1 MRSGKA
7 ETVEEIGDIEFTS
20 ASFILQNLRLANE
33 GLHSDSTSTIKSR
46 DFLSQSACLQICFYL
61 FLALKS
67 FHRQPTIL
75 LFGAGHTGSLLV
87 EYLVEFKLGPY
98 LRIFQRGDNAAKQWK
113 GKNLISGCSLANL
126 LGGIKADIV
135 IMCSGMSSF
144 ASICHSLLPF
154 ISKATFFIS
163 ACFGLSRKRIFSS
176 LKTANIF
183 RTFQETREAS
193 KQSSLKNAR
202 RSLYDDSR
210 RIHGDDACDNTVS
223 DTADEDS
230 LIIGGITG
238 PEMRVYSADLLAKR
252 CPKLRNMVF
261 LLENYYALRGMNHLT
276 SRTESV
282 HNIFGK
288 IAESLSPIRHTPL
301 NEEVSSAVKLSELN
315 ATSLQQIS
323 SDETISQKRVLDAV
337 KSTDLGISSTPTT
350 PITKSNN
357 QDRARYRDLLG
368 LSSALNL
375 LQDGVVA
382 QFQRQLSKSI
392 AVTDIPLAS
401 DIHTDTTTANGAGTG
416 SDRNTIEHTQSLS
429 RAQLTDP
436 ADNEDLW
443 SSACSNVNS
452 AGEGDLDATLSTSL
466 PLTADLLENMDSKG
480 EDLLYMSSIPSQY
493 DANKRDLETLRFQ
506 TKAKILQ
513 TLDLAPKML
522 EPLGVPIHSDS
533 FILQIF
539 SEDSEFHGDEC
550 SSLSRDEEGL
560 NGSSVGD
567 LESERSAALRA
578 LLAEIDAEETHH
590 SRR

>member
-1 MRSGKA
+1 MRSNNA
-7 ETVEEIGDIEFTS
+7 ETIDENAGIDFACPTFV
-20 ASFILQNLRLANE
+20 LQNLRLANE
-33 GLHSDSTSTIKSR
+33 GLRNDNTSTIISR

-67 FHRQPTIL
+67 FRRQPTIL

-98 LRIFQRGDNAAKQWK
+98 LRIFQRGDNAAQQWR
-113 GKNLISGCSLANL
+113 GENLISGCSLATL
-126 LGGIKADIV
+126 LGGNKADIV

-193 KQSSLKNAR
+193 QHSSLKNAR
-202 RSLYDDSR
+202 RSLAEDSR
-210 RIHGDDACDNTVS
+210 RTHSEIAREDTVS
-223 DTADEDS
+223 DTADEGS
-230 LIIGGITG
+230 LNIGGITG
-238 PEMRVYSADLLAKR
+238 PELRVYSADLLAKR
-252 CPKLRNMVF
+252 CLRLINMVY
-261 LLENYYALRGMNHLT
+261 LLENYYALRGMSHVT

-288 IAESLSPIRHTPL
+288 IAVPITRHKENSGAEVPSEFSPTPSKHLPQDEALSQK
-301 NEEVSSAVKLSELN
+301 EVLYAATSSADHG
-315 ATSLQQIS
+315 TF
-323 SDETISQKRVLDAV
+323 
-337 KSTDLGISSTPTT
+337 STPA
-350 PITKSNN
+350 IDSNN
-357 QDRARYRDLLG
+357 QNRDRNRDLSG
-368 LSSALNL
+368 LSSALSL

-401 DIHTDTTTANGAGTG
+401 DIHTDAGIG
-416 SDRNTIEHTQSLS
+416 SSTDHFTMEHAQSLS
-429 RAQLTDP
+429 TAQLSNSE
-436 ADNEDLW
+436 DNEDLG
-443 SSACSNVNS
+443 SNACSNADCTGGRDV
-452 AGEGDLDATLSTSL
+452 EATVSPSL
-466 PLTADLLENMDSKG
+466 PFTADLLLDLEFKAG
-480 EDLLYMSSIPSQY
+480 DLLCISSTPSQY

-522 EPLGVPIHSDS
+522 EPLGVPMHSDS
-533 FILQIF
+533 FLLQTF
-539 SEDSEFHGDEC
+539 GEDSQFHGSD
-550 SSLSRDEEGL
+550 SSSVSRDGEDEGL
-560 NGSSVGD
+560 KGSVLDD
-567 LESERSAALRA
+567 LESERSAALLA
-578 LLAEIDAEETHH
+578 LLAQIDAEETRHP
-590 SRR
+590 RR

>member
-7 ETVEEIGDIEFTS
+7 ETVEENGDIDFTS

-33 GLHSDSTSTIKSR
+33 GLHSDSTSTIISR

-67 FHRQPTIL
+67 FRRQPTIL

-193 KQSSLKNAR
+193 QQSSLKNAR
-202 RSLYDDSR
+202 RSLGDDSR
-210 RIHGDDACDNTVS
+210 RIHGDDACENTVS
-223 DTADEDS
+223 DTAGEDS
-230 LIIGGITG
+230 LNIDGITG

-261 LLENYYALRGMNHLT
+261 LLENYYALRGMNHVT

-288 IAESLSPIRHTPL
+288 IAEPLSTIQHTPL
-301 NEEVSSAVKLSELN
+301 EEKDSSAVMLSELN
-315 ATSLQQIS
+315 ETSLQQMS

-337 KSTDLGISSTPTT
+337 KSSDLGISSTPTT
-350 PITKSNN
+350 PTTKSNN
-357 QDRARYRDLLG
+357 QDRDQDLLG
-368 LSSALNL
+368 LYSALIL

-401 DIHTDTTTANGAGTG
+401 DIHTDTAIANSAGTG
-416 SDRNTIEHTQSLS
+416 SDRNTIEDAQSLS

-436 ADNEDLW
+436 ADKEDLW
-443 SSACSNVNS
+443 SSACSNANS
-452 AGEGDLDATLSTSL
+452 AGGGDVDATLSTSL
-466 PLTADLLENMDSKG
+466 PLTADLLENIDSKG

-539 SEDSEFHGDEC
+539 GEDSEFHGSEY

-567 LESERSAALRA
+567 LESERSAALRT
-578 LLAEIDAEETHH
+578 LLAEIDAEETHQ